1 MMTFT
6 AFYQDLGPLL
16 TALVFATFLLAGAV
30 KGVIGL
36 GLPTVAMGLLGLAMP
51 PAQAAALLIVPSTV
65 TNLWQLA
72 AGGHLQALLRRL
84 GPMLAMIFIGTLL
97 GSMWLGISSGPW
109 AAHALGGALMLYAVY
124 GLAGPALRV
133 ARKRE
138 GWLGPVCGLATGVI
152 SAATGVFVL
161 PAVPYLQSL
170 GLNRDEMIQALGLAF
185 TVSTLALAV
194 GLAGQ
199 GVLGGPALGASLLV
213 VVPALLGMQAGQ
225 WLRRRVSAQVFRR
238 CFFVGLM
245 LLGVHLLING

>member
-1 MMTFT
+1 MR
-6 AFYQDLGPLL
+6 
-16 TALVFATFLLAGAV
+16 
-30 KGVIGL
+30 I
-36 GLPTVAMGLLGLAMP
+36 
-51 PAQAAALLIVPSTV
+51 
-65 TNLWQLA
+65 
-72 AGGHLQALLRRL
+72 
-84 GPMLAMIFIGTLL
+84 
-97 GSMWLGISSGPW
+97 
-109 AAHALGGALMLYAVY
+109 
-124 GLAGPALRV
+124 

-152 SAATGVFVL
+152 SAATGVFVM

-170 GLNRDEMIQALGLAF
+170 GLSRDEMIQGLGLAF

-199 GVLGGPALGASLLV
+199 GALGGPALGASLLL